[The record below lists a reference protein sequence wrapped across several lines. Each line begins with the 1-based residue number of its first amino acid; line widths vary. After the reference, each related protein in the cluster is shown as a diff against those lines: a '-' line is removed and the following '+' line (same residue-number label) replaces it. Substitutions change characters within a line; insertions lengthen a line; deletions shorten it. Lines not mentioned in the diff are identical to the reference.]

1 MEVSKLT
8 QELKHVEAN
17 GCTLSIEERT
27 RLDLAIEILKGD
39 LPAHAGEL
47 YFWGKIRGTIRDYYV
62 VFYYGRSR
70 PETANAVPP
79 KHHFWCSSTN
89 FTFSNLPEPSAEA
102 SEKLGGLTTLF
113 SGEFDSVLVESNEA
127 PKVIDAAAGIILPP
141 KHLTEMDRLSVV
153 VKQIDQSCSC
163 VPKGSFK
170 CTPSHTVCA
179 NEGFRGLAVDASCNL
194 ENWQHLR
201 VIKLEQNKNLAARNE
216 ACYND
221 EFLDALS
228 HDKPLK
234 CWSILKDTTGSVAI
248 LRSQL
253 WPGYYAYHRSNTAIF
268 GGVYMGE
275 GIQNV
280 SLPFM
285 L

>member
-1 MEVSKLT
+1 MEVSQLAA
-8 QELKHVEAN
+8 QLKYVEAN

-27 RLDLAIEILKGD
+27 RLDLAIEVLRND

-47 YFWGKIRGTIRDYYV
+47 FFWGKIRGTIRDYFI

-70 PETANAVPP
+70 PETASAVPP

-89 FTFSNLPEPSAEA
+89 FTFSKLAVPSEEA
-102 SEKLGGLTTLF
+102 CQKLGNLTNLF
-113 SGEFDSVLVESNEA
+113 SGEFDSVLVESNDA
-127 PKVIDAAAGIILPP
+127 PQVIDAAAGIILPP
-141 KHLTEMDRLSVV
+141 KHLTEMDRLAVV
-153 VKQIDQSCSC
+153 VKQIDEQCSC

-170 CTPSHTVCA
+170 CTPTKNVCA
-179 NEGFRGLAVDASCNL
+179 NEGFRGLNVEDSCNL
-194 ENWQHLR
+194 SNWQHLR
-201 VIKLEQNKNLAARNE
+201 AIKLEKNKNLAARDE
-216 ACYND
+216 QVYND
-221 EFLDALS
+221 EFLDDLEC
-228 HDKPLK
+228 DKPLK
-234 CWSILKDTTGSVAI
+234 CWSVLKDTTGSVAI

-253 WPGYYAYHRSNTAIF
+253 WPGFFAYHRANTPVH
-268 GGVYMGE
+268 GSVYMGE